1 MNWGW
6 AALVKSNKRGVSIRR
21 LGYGSNKHPIMLHI
35 RRTKIVKSKKK
46 MKMVKLKKPIEELVK
61 NLKPFIYVDDNF
73 RVQESVKGRLFSE
86 SKSSFGLIKRTV
98 KPLPIFKY

>member
-1 MNWGW
+1 
-6 AALVKSNKRGVSIRR
+6 
-21 LGYGSNKHPIMLHI
+21 MLHI
-35 RRTKIVKSKKK
+35 RRTKIVKSKEK

-73 RVQESVKGRLFSE
+73 RVQESVKGRLISE
-86 SKSSFGLIKRTV
+86 SKSLFGLIKRTV